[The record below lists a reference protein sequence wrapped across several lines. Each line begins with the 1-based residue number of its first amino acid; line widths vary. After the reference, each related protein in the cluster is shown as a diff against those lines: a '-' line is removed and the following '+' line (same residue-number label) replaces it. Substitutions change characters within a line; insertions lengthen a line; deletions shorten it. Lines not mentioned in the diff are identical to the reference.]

1 MTRKPFMLSALA
13 LLGCL
18 AAGCSQKTLDSAQQ
32 DAAHNAAAVND
43 QAQQVEKKVRPTV
56 NNFGLQ
62 ASVTAALQN
71 TPKLP
76 HSIHVRADSKG
87 IYLRGTVK
95 TVEQKAL
102 AQRVAQDTVPD
113 GKTVT
118 NDLEVRP

>member
-1 MTRKPFMLSALA
+1 MTFKPFLLSALA

-32 DAAHNAAAVND
+32 DAQHNAATVND
-43 QAQQVEKKVRPTV
+43 QAQRIEKKARPAI

-62 ASVTAALQN
+62 TRVTTALQAN
-71 TPKLP
+71 AKLP
-76 HSIHVRADSKG
+76 GTIAVRADSKG
-87 IYLRGTVK
+87 VYLRGTVK

-102 AQRVAQDTVPD
+102 AQRVAEDTVPS

>member
-18 AAGCSQKTLDSAQQ
+18 AASCSQKTLDSAQQ
-32 DAAHNAAAVND
+32 DAAHNATAVND
-43 QAQQVEKKVRPTV
+43 QAQKIEKKARPAV

-62 ASVTAALQN
+62 TRVTAALQA
-71 TPKLP
+71 TAKLP
-76 HSIHVRADSKG
+76 GSIAVRADSKG
-87 IYLRGTVK
+87 VYLRGTVK